1 MATNKA
7 SMEAAAHSPLRILCV
22 EDSPA
27 DFELTVK
34 TLETAQ
40 LNVEASRVV
49 SRELFESAVSEKSFD
64 VILAD
69 YRLPGWIGMEALEIL
84 KERGKDT
91 PLIVLTGA
99 LGEEKAVQCIKAG
112 AADLIL
118 KTRLAALPAAVCRA
132 ISDKSIEETRKRAEE
147 SLRESEARFRALAD
161 SIASAVLIYQ
171 GTECRYANR
180 AAQTQ
185 TGYTEN
191 ELLKLSSY
199 DLIHPD
205 SRALAIERG
214 LDRVR
219 KAQGSVRYETKI
231 LSKLGE
237 VRVWDV
243 TLGRIDFEGHPAG
256 LITALD
262 VTESKATEA
271 PREHGG
277 FRDSLTGL
285 LSSPQVQN
293 IFLGEAKR
301 SQRTGRAFALLLLRL
316 EELKQINEKYG
327 LAEGSRA
334 LCQVASILGQVCRT
348 ADAPARNSEEEFV
361 IVLPETSAAG
371 ARRLIQRIGERTK
384 NQGEGTTLAISAG
397 IALFPQ
403 DGPTFEYVLRSA
415 KRGLKRMETSTSK
428 EFVHSA

>member
-1 MATNKA
+1 MATNNVKA
-7 SMEAAAHSPLRILCV
+7 APAAQPPLRILCV
-22 EDSPA
+22 EDSPD
-27 DFELTVK
+27 DFELEVS
-34 TLETAQ
+34 TLEAAQ
-40 LNVEASRVV
+40 LNVEATRVV
-49 SRELFESAVSEKSFD
+49 SRELFESAVTEKSFD

-69 YRLPGWIGMEALEIL
+69 YRLPGWIGMEALEII

-91 PLIVLTGA
+91 PLILVTGA
-99 LGEEKAVQCIKAG
+99 LGEEQAVECIKAG

-118 KTRLAALPAAVCRA
+118 KTRLGALPAAVCRA
-132 ISDKSIEETRKRAEE
+132 ISDRSMGETRKRAEK
-147 SLRESEARFRALAD
+147 SLRESESRFRALAD

-180 AAQTQ
+180 TAQMQ
-185 TGYTEN
+185 TGYTEA
-191 ELLKLSSY
+191 ELMGLSSY

-219 KAQGSVRYETKI
+219 KAQGSVRYEIKI
-231 LSKLGE
+231 LTKHGE
-237 VRVWDV
+237 VRIWDV
-243 TLGRIDFEGHPAG
+243 TLGRIEFEGNAAG

-262 VTESKATEA
+262 ITDTKATEA

-301 SQRTGRAFALLLLRL
+301 SQRTGRSFALLLLRL
-316 EELKQINEKYG
+316 DDLKQINEKSG
-327 LAEGSRA
+327 QSEGSRV
-334 LCQVASILGQVCRT
+334 LCKLASILGQVCRT
-348 ADAPARNSEEEFV
+348 ADAPARNSEDEFV
-361 IVLPETSAAG
+361 VVLPETSMAG
-371 ARRLIQRIGERTK
+371 VRRLIQRIAERTN
-384 NQGEGTTLAISAG
+384 NQGDAPTLAVSAG
-397 IALFPQ
+397 MALFPQ

-415 KRGLKRMETSTSK
+415 KRALKKIDSSVAK